1 MKIDQKNKKRISAD
15 LESLQT
21 PRGIK
26 KCMGTATSM
35 EFHFTDACPRMHEFE
50 DYWTTTIPPVH
61 HPKSR
66 VLVMDGRIDDQ
77 RSVTT
82 LIFGGNYAKWFPEVD
97 LGSVESVIKTWNEN
111 YPNVDGLKFTI
122 TDGKLDAEFI
132 EETPTTK

>member
-1 MKIDQKNKKRISAD
+1 MRIDSKNKGRISAN

-26 KCMGTATSM
+26 KTMGTATSM
-35 EFHFTDACPRMHEFE
+35 EFRFTDACPRMHEFD

-66 VLVMDGRIDDQ
+66 VLVMDGCVDKQ
-77 RSVTT
+77 TSVTT

-97 LGSVESVIKTWNEN
+97 IDSKDSVIDTWNDN
-111 YPNVDGLKFTI
+111 YADVDGLKFTI

-132 EETPTTK
+132 MSTSTTK